1 MRTVTYKIV
10 QAKSLH
16 QEVVPCHCQCLYNS
30 ESTSGGLETRLPGRG
45 QRILNNG
52 FDTDFLG
59 DSIIIVNS
67 ACMSLAA
74 QQRGRLSVV

>member
-1 MRTVTYKIV
+1 MCRTLARLLKKRCYNISNAIIRTNRVGQRTVVY
-10 QAKSLH
+10 LH
-16 QEVVPCHCQCLYNS
+16 TKNF
-30 ESTSGGLETRLPGRG
+30 RPGG